1 MKYLFVLITLFLA
14 GVSPALA
21 ADAQAIRIPVFFVTD
36 RNLVPNKKG
45 KVEFGTL
52 RQYRGLCKHEPFVGV
67 AYCVINDTEKK
78 AKSVDM
84 EPLGWKLIDKKE
96 GLDGIALAE
105 GADYAQKRAGFWEQV
120 YSACQ
125 KMPPPNELDM
135 FVPGYM
141 STFESGLRSAAR
153 LSYYSEH
160 PILLYSWASKGKVTQ
175 YWSDE
180 ATIEWSQEHFNSVVD
195 DLTTL
200 SNREPSVRVRLYAHS
215 MGNRLVLRATP
226 MLKRANA
233 FDEVAMIC
241 PDVDD
246 DLVKHYASK
255 YFERRGATIVRL
267 YESTGDK
274 MLRLSRFL
282 HGGYARF
289 GEHWEPLDLLTPKQ
303 HKVAT
308 VSAAGTNAAGASGT
322 GSGAEE
328 KPKPKINLPKLPPPG
343 PLMRR
348 MQTIDFSDID
358 HGTLGHRI
366 PVELIVS
373 LSQMN
378 EAPPGL
384 YFTIEQPPLKHLDA
398 DAPKPDPHDGIIKVH
413 FKGKWKRFPVA
424 NVVRKYRP
432 RPTLW
437 TTKDW
442 TLK

>member
-1 MKYLFVLITLFLA
+1 MKYLLLLVTLFL
-14 GVSPALA
+14 VLSSPARA
-21 ADAQAIRIPVFFVTD
+21 SDADAIRIPVFFVTD
-36 RNLVPNKKG
+36 RNQPHKGNG

-67 AYCVINDTEKK
+67 AYCVIKDTEKK
-78 AKSVDM
+78 SKSVDM
-84 EPLGWKLIDKKE
+84 QQLGWKPTDQNE
-96 GLDGIALAE
+96 GPDGINLTD
-105 GADYAQKRAGFWEQV
+105 GTDYAQKRGAFWEQV
-120 YSACQ
+120 YAACQ
-125 KMPPPNELDM
+125 KMPSPHELDM

-153 LSYYSEH
+153 LSYYSER
-160 PILLYSWASKGKVTQ
+160 PMLLYSWASKGKVAQ

-180 ATIEWSQEHFNSVVD
+180 ATVEWSQEHFNSVVD
-195 DLTTL
+195 DVTSL
-200 SNREPSVRVRLYAHS
+200 STRTPPMRVRLYAHS

-226 MLKRANA
+226 MLKKCNA

-255 YFERRGATIVRL
+255 YFERRGSTIIRL

-303 HKVAT
+303 QKVTTTAS
-308 VSAAGTNAAGASGT
+308 VSGT
-322 GSGAEE
+322 TSSAEQ
-328 KPKPKINLPKLPPPG
+328 KPADQIKLPKLPPPG

-348 MQTIDFSDID
+348 MQTIDFSAID
-358 HGTLGHRI
+358 LGTLGHRI
-366 PVELIVS
+366 PVELIIS
-373 LSQMN
+373 LSQNN
-378 EAPPGL
+378 EPPKDL
-384 YFTIEQPPLKHLDA
+384 YFTIEKPPVKDLDS
-398 DAPKPDPHDGIIKVH
+398 DAPKPDASDGIIKVH
-413 FKGKWKRFPVA
+413 FKSKWRSFPVSNA
-424 NVVRKYRP
+424 LRKFRP

-437 TTKDW
+437 ATKDW
-442 TLK
+442 TLE